1 MSDTVHR
8 DERIVAVE
16 NAGYRW
22 GYLVL
27 TFGLL
32 AIAAYR
38 GFARGDSAWDLLALV
53 VLGGAVTTAYQN
65 YGRVLTRHWL
75 VTVVI
80 AIALAAII
88 GVLASTMGR

>member
-1 MSDTVHR
+1 MSDPVHR
-8 DERIVAVE
+8 DERTVAVE
-16 NAGYRW
+16 NASYRW

-32 AIAAYR
+32 ALAAYR
-38 GFARGDSAWDLLALV
+38 GFARDDNAWDLLGLV

-65 YGRVLTRHWL
+65 RGRVLTRHWL

-80 AIALAAII
+80 AMALAALI
-88 GVLASTMGR
+88 GVLTSTIGR